1 MNRKQILSS
10 ATIAAIAT
18 ILLAWAPSAAYAG
31 ANGADVIRFTDTT
44 CVFID
49 GNGNIVLVEGGHGNV
64 VTTNSHNGNVNG
76 FCKAK
81 GVPNGTGAE
90 VVWNFGNTTFLCEIG
105 GLITQNWEIT
115 VSEDG
120 NAIFHCHAKI

>member
-1 MNRKQILSS
+1 MNRKQVLSS
-10 ATIAAIAT
+10 ATIAVFAG

-31 ANGADVIRFTDTT
+31 ANGADVFRFTDEICT
-44 CVFID
+44 FID
-49 GNGNIVLVEGGHGNV
+49 GNGNLVSVEGGHGNV
-64 VTTNSHNGNVNG
+64 VITNSHNGNVNG

-81 GVPNGTGAE
+81 GVPNDTGAE
-90 VVWNFGNTTFLCEIG
+90 VVWNFGNTGLACQVG
-105 GLITQNWEIT
+105 GLITQHWEIT

>member
-1 MNRKQILSS
+1 MTRNKILSG
-10 ATIAAIAT
+10 TVIAAFAA
-18 ILLAWAPSAAYAG
+18 ILLAWAPSTAYAG
-31 ANGADVIRFTDTT
+31 ANGADVLRFTDEI
-44 CVFID
+44 CQFID
-49 GNGNIVLVEGGHGNV
+49 GNGSIVLVEGGHGNV

-81 GVPNGTGAE
+81 GVPNDTGAE
-90 VVWNFGNTTFLCEIG
+90 VVWNFGNTDLLCVIG
-105 GLITQNWEIT
+105 GVITQNWEIT